1 MDSETTRVIK
11 KIAQLVRRPV
21 EDVRED
27 RQLRE
32 LVQDSFMLVEIVVDL
47 EEELGVHLSHE
58 DFAKIVTVRDLLN
71 LIAGQ
76 MTIKA
81 S

>member
-1 MDSETTRVIK
+1 MESEFTRITA
-11 KIAQLVRRPV
+11 KIAQLVRRPI
-21 EDVRED
+21 EDIRQD

-47 EEELGVHLSHE
+47 EEEFGVHLTHD
-58 DFAKIVTVRDLLN
+58 DFAKIITVRDLLE
-71 LIAGQ
+71 LVAGR
-76 MTIKA
+76 MTAKA